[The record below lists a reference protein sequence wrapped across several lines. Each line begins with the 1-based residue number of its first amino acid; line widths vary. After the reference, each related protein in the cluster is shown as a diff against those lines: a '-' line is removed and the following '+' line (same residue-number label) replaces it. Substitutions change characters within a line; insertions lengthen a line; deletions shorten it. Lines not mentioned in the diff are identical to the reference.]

1 MSNID
6 QLPDSLRQMITID
19 AAGCWF
25 PFNKKGRPQSV
36 FWNSVAKETMPIAA
50 FVYRQFVGECG
61 ERVQFVR
68 TCGHGDCCNPA
79 HMIVETF
86 AMRLHSYIDHRG
98 EGECWPWVGAKTH
111 DGYGQIAKDGA
122 PVRAHRAAYEHAN
135 GPIPDGLL
143 VRHKCNNKQCCNP
156 AHLEVGTHADNAQD
170 SVESGISK
178 RQGRRAG
185 DSAKIA
191 AAIAD
196 VRAGMRI
203 VDAAR
208 KHGTTRV
215 SVWRNMKAAI

>member
-1 MSNID
+1 MDKLD
-6 QLPDSLRQMITID
+6 QLPAPLRQMITINE
-19 AAGCWF
+19 AGCWL
-25 PFNKKGRPQSV
+25 PFNGKGKPQSV
-36 FWNSVAKETMPIAA
+36 FWDSAAKETVPIAA
-50 FVYRQFVGECG
+50 FVYRRLVGECG
-61 ERVQFVR
+61 ERTQFVR
-68 TCGHGDCCNPA
+68 TCGRGDCCNPD

-86 AMRLHSYIDHRG
+86 AMRLHRHIVHRG
-98 EGECWPWVGAKTH
+98 ENECWPWIGAKTH

-122 PVRAHRAAYEHAN
+122 PIGAHRAAYEQAN
-135 GPIPDGLL
+135 GPIAAGLL

-170 SVESGISK
+170 SVEAGISK
-178 RQGRRAG
+178 RQGRHAG

-196 VRAGMRI
+196 VRAGMKI

-215 SVWRNMKAAI
+215 SVWRNMR